1 MFNRLVDF
9 IMGEDDI
16 FDDFELSDEEKKKIL
31 EEREKNKP
39 EDNIEHSEFTPP
51 PQETPKVESKTETT
65 FVDKPKQTY
74 VKPKITNRKVS
85 AVIGLSLFVG
95 VGVLLYLALT
105 GAIDVVDE
113 EPFDSS
119 QCTYGVHQDFFGER
133 CMTSEEKEKSEQTN
147 PAPTSQEQLDEE
159 QSVTQDTTP
168 RNPIQPKQEVESTF
182 VQPDPQVAV
191 VNGYYIISSGDSW
204 YGDYIDGSEVPRKIE
219 LNQATRINFQCYTDP
234 HLKTSVYFGVFRNNV
249 ENDLTVEVYIEGMEA
264 NSKTTTSNKA
274 LILEGSC
281 YGHES

>member
-1 MFNRLVDF
+1 
-9 IMGEDDI
+9 MGEDDI
-16 FDDFELSDEEKKKIL
+16 FDDFELTDEEKKKIL
-31 EEREKNKP
+31 ESRKSNSNEKISDVSAKV
-39 EDNIEHSEFTPP
+39 IEEKK
-51 PQETPKVESKTETT
+51 QETT
-65 FVDKPKQTY
+65 FVDKEKHPKEDY
-74 VKPKITNRKVS
+74 KPKTSNRKVS

-119 QCTYGVHQDFFGER
+119 QCTYGVQQDFFGER
-133 CMTSEEKEKSEQTN
+133 CMTSEEKEDSERIKN
-147 PAPTSQEQLDEE
+147 PPPTTQEQLDEE
-159 QSVTQDTTP
+159 QRDTQDITP
-168 RNPIQPKQEVESTF
+168 ANPIEPKQQVESTF
-182 VQPDPQVAV
+182 VQPDPQVEV
-191 VNGYYIISSGDSW
+191 VNGYYIVSSGDSW
-204 YGDYIDGSEVPRKIE
+204 YGDYIDGSEVPRKID
-219 LNQATRINFQCYTDP
+219 LNQATKINFQCYTDP
-234 HLKTSVYFGVFRNNV
+234 HLGTSVYFGVFRNNV